1 MFILALS
8 SRPSCVFS
16 SWTTKE
22 NSELDRSKAEV
33 DGWINLGR
41 KVGRRKG
48 RHRHRHIWEAGRALP
63 LRVPVFFVK

>member
-1 MFILALS
+1 M
-8 SRPSCVFS
+8 
-16 SWTTKE
+16 E
-22 NSELDRSKAEV
+22 DSEKRERINVAGIGSKAEV